1 MNVASFLDSLDPEDR
16 VNVEKYRTEILKI
29 DTKVKEKVSKIMSIE
44 NALVYE
50 QDGVFKYG
58 LAKTKH
64 HYTFHSMVMYGN
76 EDILKFVK
84 QNMKGAKIQKGCVN
98 FKSFSDFPIDLFR
111 ELMGLSAEKDFTPVI
126 EHYQKKKK

>member
-16 VNVEKYRTEILKI
+16 VNVEKYRTEILNI

-76 EDILKFVK
+76 KDILEFVK
-84 QNMKGAKIQKGCVN
+84 QNMKGVKTQKGCVN
-98 FKSFSDFPIDLFR
+98 FASFSEFPIEVFR
-111 ELMGLSAEKDFTPVI
+111 KLMVLSTEKDFGPII
-126 EHYQKKKK
+126 EHYKKRKK

>member
-1 MNVASFLDSLDPEDR
+1 MASFLDALDPEDR
-16 VNVEKYRTEILKI
+16 VHVEKYRIKIRKI

-64 HYTFHSMVMYGN
+64 HYTFHSILIILDTFSLTLVSIFRISALYFSTLTWSSGSN
-76 EDILKFVK
+76 ESKNEATFISF
-84 QNMKGAKIQKGCVN
+84 QK
-98 FKSFSDFPIDLFR
+98 
-111 ELMGLSAEKDFTPVI
+111 
-126 EHYQKKKK
+126 

>member
-1 MNVASFLDSLDPEDR
+1 MASFLDSLDPEDR

-58 LAKTKH
+58 LQRQSTTIRFIRWSCMATKT
-64 HYTFHSMVMYGN
+64 F
-76 EDILKFVK
+76 
-84 QNMKGAKIQKGCVN
+84 
-98 FKSFSDFPIDLFR
+98 
-111 ELMGLSAEKDFTPVI
+111 
-126 EHYQKKKK
+126 

>member
-1 MNVASFLDSLDPEDR
+1 MASFLDSLDPEDR

-29 DTKVKEKVSKIMSIE
+29 DSKVKEKVSKIMSIE

-64 HYTFHSMVMYGN
+64 HYTYHSMVMYGN
-76 EDILKFVK
+76 EDILEFVQ
-84 QNMKGAKIQKGCVN
+84 QNMKDVKIQKGCVN
-98 FKSFSDFPIDLFR
+98 FKSFSEFPIDVFR
-111 ELMGLSAEKDFTPVI
+111 KLMVLSAEKDFGPII
-126 EHYQKKKK
+126 EHYKKRKK